1 MFSTPDVPDA
11 MPSVREAAIVAA
23 AGQGWSHEV
32 IARTAGVDEPTS
44 GGCCATPLGGHC
56 VLSYGAMKPCV
67 EQASVVLEAST
78 ITFTCSM

>member
-44 GGCCATPLGGHC
+44 GGTAPRHSEVTVSSPT
-56 VLSYGAMKPCV
+56 AR
-67 EQASVVLEAST
+67 
-78 ITFTCSM
+78 